1 MVKAQLA
8 EEGYL
13 GDTETSDKEDEDS
26 DMMDNNENETE
37 EGKFLAICMLV
48 L

>member
-26 DMMDNNENETE
+26 DLMDNNENET